1 MGAITRALANNITT
15 RGVILPSGINN
26 TSLSSVT
33 SLPNFAGKFIGSTSN
48 TNFDASWNYTV
59 NHSSHSNGEQRVT
72 ATRTPATNSTSF
84 LINYKISYLKASD
97 ITAIK
102 CSLYINDA
110 LTNLDNGVSLFNQ
123 VYENHRVTTN
133 GTGYFYTTGS
143 GIYSTTSTSAVKIGI
158 YAQTYD
164 EVTNSNFQIAQNANF
179 AADIF
184 VMEFA
189 T

>member
-1 MGAITRALANNITT
+1 MAIITLNN
-15 RGVILPSGINN
+15 N
-26 TSLSSVT
+26 SLSGVT
-33 SLPNFAGKFIGSTSN
+33 ALPNVAGKFIGSTSN
-48 TNFDASWNYTV
+48 TNYDVSWNYTV
-59 NHSSHSNGEQRVT
+59 NHSGYSNGVQRVT

-84 LINYKISYLKASD
+84 LINYKMGYIKASN
-97 ITAIK
+97 ISAIK

-158 YAQTYD
+158 YAETYD
-164 EVTNSNFQIAQNANF
+164 ESTNSNFQIAPTVNF

>member
-1 MGAITRALANNITT
+1 MALTRLGTNAITTIPSSAITA
-15 RGVILPSGINN
+15 
-26 TSLSSVT
+26 
-33 SLPNFAGKFIGSTSN
+33 LPNVAGKFIGSTSN

-59 NHSSHSNGEQRVT
+59 NHGGFSNGEQRVT

-84 LINYKISYLKASD
+84 LINYKIGYIKASN
-97 ITAIK
+97 ISAIK

-110 LTNLDNGVSLFNQ
+110 LTNLDSGVSLFNQ
-123 VYENHRVTTN
+123 IYENHRISTN

-143 GIYSTTSTSAVKIGI
+143 GIYSTTSTSSVKIGI

-164 EVTNSNFQIAQNANF
+164 EVSNSNFQIANTVDRP
-179 AADIF
+179 ADIF